1 VLCRLR
7 VAAQV
12 PEHIVKVRE
21 LLFEVALERF
31 QALDE
36 LFAIRERPP
45 DVASA
50 SAAFGSV
57 TRAVMS
63 SVMHQ
68 FTSSPR
74 S

>member
-1 VLCRLR
+1 VLRRLR

-12 PEHIVKVRE
+12 PKHVIEIRKF
-21 LLFEVALERF
+21 LLEVALERL

-45 DVASA
+45 EMASA

-57 TRAVMS
+57 ARAEM

-68 FTSSPR
+68 FTSFPR

>member
-1 VLCRLR
+1 VLRRLR

-12 PEHIVKVRE
+12 PKHVVEVRE
-21 LLFEVALERF
+21 LLLEVALERL

-45 DVASA
+45 EVASA
-50 SAAFGSV
+50 SASGSV
-57 TRAVMS
+57 TRAEMP

-68 FTSSPR
+68 FTSFPDS
-74 S
+74 

>member
-1 VLCRLR
+1 VLRLLR

-12 PEHIVKVRE
+12 PKHVIEIRKF
-21 LLFEVALERF
+21 LLEVALERL

-45 DVASA
+45 EMASA

-57 TRAVMS
+57 TRAEM

-68 FTSSPR
+68 FTSFPR

>member
-1 VLCRLR
+1 VLRRLR

-12 PEHIVKVRE
+12 PKHVIEIRKF
-21 LLFEVALERF
+21 LLEVALERL

-45 DVASA
+45 EMASA

-57 TRAVMS
+57 TRAEM

-68 FTSSPR
+68 FTSFPR

>member
-1 VLCRLR
+1 VLRLLR

-12 PEHIVKVRE
+12 PKHVVDVRE
-21 LLFEVALERF
+21 LLLEVALERL
-31 QALDE
+31 QAVDE

-45 DVASA
+45 EMASA

-57 TRAVMS
+57 TRAELS

-68 FTSSPR
+68 FTPFPAS
-74 S
+74 

>member
-1 VLCRLR
+1 VLRRLR

-12 PEHIVKVRE
+12 PEHVVDVRE
-21 LLFEVALERF
+21 LLLEVALERL

-45 DVASA
+45 EMASA

-57 TRAVMS
+57 TRAEVS

-68 FTSSPR
+68 FTSFPAS
-74 S
+74 